1 MSEDV
6 IKLLERDADFLA
18 ALQWLVLHML
28 AQQSSSEQARF
39 PAQEP

>member
-18 ALQWLVLHML
+18 ALQWLVLHTL
-28 AQQSSSEQARF
+28 AQH
-39 PAQEP
+39 P